1 LIDVGTPEFRGN
13 LESFVKRKADFE
25 GCTKKTM
32 DGLKKAVGIMPE
44 KSHKNK
50 DMER

>member
-1 LIDVGTPEFRGN
+1 MEPAA
-13 LESFVKRKADFE
+13 LEAGDMAAVIKRKADFE

-32 DGLKKAVGIMPE
+32 DGLKKVVGITPE